1 MDKVETWVNIGTAII
16 SSIFLFLN
24 YRLKIAS
31 KKSEVSAEKSKKE
44 TKEIVENA
52 KKELIQINREKG
64 WIQEYSSIETELK
77 SMRSKLEDLGKDDE
91 DINLYGIAP
100 KKIIS
105 EVRKSLL
112 DVRERSHLPGL
123 KGFNFSLFE
132 KELTEIKTAEQD
144 KRINTAK
151 DLQIMISEQI
161 SFIKKLLILSSKICC
176 LSYDTNETQAGCVT
190 FGKIDPS
197 LEALRGNHFSFRAFF
212 L

>member
-161 SFIKKLLILSSKICC
+161 SFIKKTTDSIK
-176 LSYDTNETQAGCVT
+176 
-190 FGKIDPS
+190 
-197 LEALRGNHFSFRAFF
+197 
-212 L
+212 

>member
-31 KKSEVSAEKSKKE
+31 KKSDVSAEKSKKE

-161 SFIKKLLILSSKICC
+161 SFIKKTTDSIK
-176 LSYDTNETQAGCVT
+176 
-190 FGKIDPS
+190 
-197 LEALRGNHFSFRAFF
+197 
-212 L
+212 